1 MVDDILLLRSP
12 PPTSCERMVDL
23 MVLEAGLMNQR
34 IDTEGGASTP
44 CVLSVIPLLLKKN
57 PVSNVASK

>member
-1 MVDDILLLRSP
+1 M
-12 PPTSCERMVDL
+12 MDL

-44 CVLSVIPLLLKKN
+44 CVLSVITLLLKKN